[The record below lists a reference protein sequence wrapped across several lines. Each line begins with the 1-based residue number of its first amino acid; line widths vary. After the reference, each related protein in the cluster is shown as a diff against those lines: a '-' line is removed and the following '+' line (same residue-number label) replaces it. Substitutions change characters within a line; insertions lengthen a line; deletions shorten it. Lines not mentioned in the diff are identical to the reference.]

1 MNTTQLN
8 ISRTLIDLK
17 VVREFQRSVVE
28 VIAEE
33 SVLAPLA
40 VGGVTYPLARKALT
54 PHSAHSRGHKR
65 YLGCNLLH
73 HNVLTSQH
81 QHQVAQAP
89 LRAWQTMP
97 ACRPPDRDED
107 DTLKVTIDLTGERA
121 TSEIVEVAW
130 TAAGPRS
137 SGSAQCPIWA
147 SRQRT
152 SSPNRTRRAA
162 STRHRPRRTDA

>member
-40 VGGVTYPLARKALT
+40 VGGVTYRLARKALT

-65 YLGCNLLH
+65 YLGNFSISPGTAC
-73 HNVLTSQH
+73 VLVWRMT
-81 QHQVAQAP
+81 A
-89 LRAWQTMP
+89 TM
-97 ACRPPDRDED
+97 
-107 DTLKVTIDLTGERA
+107 V
-121 TSEIVEVAW
+121 V
-130 TAAGPRS
+130 
-137 SGSAQCPIWA
+137 
-147 SRQRT
+147 
-152 SSPNRTRRAA
+152 
-162 STRHRPRRTDA
+162 